1 MEKIH
6 RWIHKMRKPGFQMA
20 EISKFTNWQISKN
33 NIKEIEIA
41 EEKRIGFIY
50 RYKFLS

>member
-1 MEKIH
+1 
-6 RWIHKMRKPGFQMA
+6 MA

-33 NIKEIEIA
+33 NIKEIEIV
-41 EEKRIGFIY
+41 EEKRIVFIY